1 MKEITAT
8 DAARGFSALL
18 TAVEKEGET
27 FVVTR
32 GGRVIARIE
41 PAAGTSG
48 AAVKALLA
56 HFRPDAA
63 WAGDLD
69 GVRGLLSSEDRQWPA

>member
-1 MKEITAT
+1 MKEVTAT
-8 DAARGFSALL
+8 EAARGFSALL

-27 FVVTR
+27 FFVTR

-48 AAVKALLA
+48 AAVKALLG
-56 HFRPDAA
+56 HFRPDPEWAA
-63 WAGDLD
+63 DLTGMRD
-69 GVRGLLSSEDRQWPA
+69 LLTTQDRQWPA